1 MKKIIYTLVLF
12 SFIYSCT
19 STSTEYK
26 GLKEGLYAEIQT
38 NKGDVLLELYAE
50 DAPMTVANF
59 VSLAEGTNTKVT
71 DSIKGK
77 KYFDGIRFHRVVN
90 NFIVQGG
97 DPTETGRGT
106 AGYRFG
112 DEFTKDKNGKLLH
125 IHGDAGM
132 LSMANGGPESNGS
145 QFFITHRAIPHLD
158 GKHTVFGKTI
168 INTLQLN
175 ELKKQVKDS
184 VKLDKS
190 IDSLRM
196 SVVNSIAKFDTI
208 LTVKII
214 RLGDK
219 ANSFNAAEVFDNELI
234 KYSESKKERLKKE
247 KSADEARFSKY
258 LEDKA
263 TFLAKMDESKAVKTN
278 SGLRILKLKSNPSGK
293 KVVSNKPIKA
303 HYTLYIADGKKI
315 QSTVGTDNPFIFQ
328 LNDAAKPMLTGFKE
342 GVLTLKE
349 GEKARLFIP
358 YYIGYGDAKYGPF
371 PAKSDLVFEVEILE
385 IGK

>member
-1 MKKIIYTLVLF
+1 MKIYIY
-12 SFIYSCT
+12 SFIIVILVVGCT
-19 STSTEYK
+19 PAKYN

-71 DSIKGK
+71 DSIQGK

-90 NFIVQGG
+90 NFIIQGG

-112 DEFTKDKNGKLLH
+112 DEFTKDVNGKLLH

-158 GKHTVFGKTI
+158 GKHTVFGKTV
-168 INTLQLN
+168 INILQLN
-175 ELKKQVKDS
+175 ALKLQIKDS
-184 VKLDKS
+184 LKRKKS

-196 SVVNSIAKFDTI
+196 SVVNSIQQFDTI
-208 LTVKII
+208 NTVKII
-214 RLGDK
+214 RLGAR
-219 ANSFNAAEVFDNELI
+219 ANAFKAAEVFDNEFI
-234 KYSESKKERLKKE
+234 RYAEGKKERNKKA
-247 KSADEARFSKY
+247 KDADEERFSKY
-258 LEDKA
+258 LENRT
-263 TFLAKMDESKAVKTN
+263 TFLAKMNESKAIKTA
-278 SGLRILKLKSNPSGK
+278 SGLRILKLTSNPSGN
-293 KVVSNKPIKA
+293 KVVTNKPIKA
-303 HYTLYIADGKKI
+303 HFTLYIADGTKI
-315 QSTVGTDNPFIFQ
+315 QSTLDSGNPFVFQ
-328 LNDAAKPMLTGFKE
+328 LDDAEKPMITGFKE
-342 GVLTLKE
+342 GAATLRV

-358 YYIGYGDAKYGPF
+358 YYIGFGEAKYGPF

-385 IGK
+385 IGE

>member
-1 MKKIIYTLVLF
+1 MKIYIY
-12 SFIYSCT
+12 SFIIVILVVGCT
-19 STSTEYK
+19 PAKYN

-71 DSIKGK
+71 DSIQGK

-90 NFIVQGG
+90 NFIIQGG

-112 DEFTKDKNGKLLH
+112 DEFTKDVNGKLLH

-158 GKHTVFGKTI
+158 GKHTVFGKTV
-168 INTLQLN
+168 INILQLN
-175 ELKKQVKDS
+175 ALKLQIKDS
-184 VKLDKS
+184 LKRKKS

-196 SVVNSIAKFDTI
+196 SVVNSIQQFDTI
-208 LTVKII
+208 NTVKII
-214 RLGDK
+214 RLGAR
-219 ANSFNAAEVFDNELI
+219 ANAFKAAEVFDNEFI
-234 KYSESKKERLKKE
+234 RYAEGKKERNKKA
-247 KSADEARFSKY
+247 KDADEERFSKY
-258 LEDKA
+258 LENRT
-263 TFLAKMDESKAVKTN
+263 TFLAKMNESKAIKTA
-278 SGLRILKLKSNPSGK
+278 SGLRILKLTSNPSGK
-293 KVVSNKPIKA
+293 KVVTNKPIKA
-303 HYTLYIADGKKI
+303 HFTLYIADGTKI
-315 QSTVGTDNPFIFQ
+315 QSTLDSGNPFVFQ
-328 LNDAAKPMLTGFKE
+328 LDDAEKPMITGFKE
-342 GVLTLKE
+342 GAATLRV

-358 YYIGYGDAKYGPF
+358 YYIGFGEAKYGPF

-385 IGK
+385 IAK

>member
-1 MKKIIYTLVLF
+1 MKIYIY
-12 SFIYSCT
+12 SFIIVILAVGCT
-19 STSTEYK
+19 PAKYN

-71 DSIKGK
+71 DSIQGK

-90 NFIVQGG
+90 NFIIQGG

-112 DEFTKDKNGKLLH
+112 DEFTKDVNGKLLH

-158 GKHTVFGKTI
+158 GKHTVFGKTVV
-168 INTLQLN
+168 NSLQLN
-175 ELKKQVKDS
+175 TLKLQIKDS
-184 VKLDKS
+184 LKRKNA

-196 SVVNSIAKFDTI
+196 SVVNSIQQFDTI
-208 LTVKII
+208 FTVKII
-214 RLGDK
+214 RIGAVANAFK
-219 ANSFNAAEVFDNELI
+219 AGEVFDNEFI
-234 KYSESKKERLKKE
+234 KYAEGKKDRNKKA
-247 KSADEARFSKY
+247 KDADEERFSKY
-258 LEDKA
+258 LEKRT
-263 TFLAKMDESKAVKTN
+263 TFLAKMNESKAIKTA
-278 SGLRILKLKSNPSGK
+278 SGLRILKLTSNPSGK
-293 KVVSNKPIKA
+293 KVVTNKPIKA
-303 HYTLYIADGKKI
+303 HFTLYIADGTKI
-315 QSTVGTDNPFIFQ
+315 QSTLDSGNPFVFQ
-328 LNDAAKPMLTGFKE
+328 LDDAEKPMITGFKE
-342 GVLTLKE
+342 GAATLRV

-358 YYIGYGDAKYGPF
+358 YYIGFGEAKYGPF

-385 IGK
+385 IGE

>member
-1 MKKIIYTLVLF
+1 MKIYIY
-12 SFIYSCT
+12 SFIIVILAVGCT
-19 STSTEYK
+19 PAKYN

-71 DSIKGK
+71 DSIQGK

-90 NFIVQGG
+90 NFIIQGG

-112 DEFTKDKNGKLLH
+112 DEFTKDINGKLLH

-158 GKHTVFGKTI
+158 GKHTVFGKTVV
-168 INTLQLN
+168 NSLQLN
-175 ELKKQVKDS
+175 TLKLQIKDS
-184 VKLDKS
+184 LKRKNS

-196 SVVNSIAKFDTI
+196 SVVNSIQQFDTI
-208 LTVKII
+208 FTVKII
-214 RLGDK
+214 RIGAVANAFK
-219 ANSFNAAEVFDNELI
+219 AGEVFDNEFI
-234 KYSESKKERLKKE
+234 KYAEGKKDRNKKA
-247 KSADEARFSKY
+247 KDADEERFSKY
-258 LEDKA
+258 LENRT
-263 TFLAKMDESKAVKTN
+263 TFLAKMNESKAIKTA
-278 SGLRILKLKSNPSGK
+278 SGLRILKLTSNPSGK
-293 KVVSNKPIKA
+293 KVVTNKPIKA
-303 HYTLYIADGKKI
+303 HFTLYIADGTKI
-315 QSTVGTDNPFIFQ
+315 QSTLDSGNPFVFQ
-328 LNDAAKPMLTGFKE
+328 LDDAEKPMITGFKE
-342 GVLTLKE
+342 GAATLRV

-358 YYIGYGDAKYGPF
+358 YYIGFGEAKYGPF

-385 IGK
+385 IGE

>member
-1 MKKIIYTLVLF
+1 MKIYIY
-12 SFIYSCT
+12 SFIIVFLVVGCT
-19 STSTEYK
+19 PAKYN

-71 DSIKGK
+71 DSIQGK

-90 NFIVQGG
+90 NFIIQGG

-112 DEFTKDKNGKLLH
+112 DEFTKDINGKLLH

-158 GKHTVFGKTI
+158 GKHTVFGKTVV
-168 INTLQLN
+168 NSLQLN
-175 ELKKQVKDS
+175 TLKLQIKDS
-184 VKLDKS
+184 LKRKNS

-196 SVVNSIAKFDTI
+196 SVVNSIQQFDTI
-208 LTVKII
+208 FTVKII
-214 RLGDK
+214 RIGAVANAFK
-219 ANSFNAAEVFDNELI
+219 AGEVFDNEFI
-234 KYSESKKERLKKE
+234 KYAEGKKDRNKKA
-247 KSADEARFSKY
+247 KDADEERFSKY
-258 LEDKA
+258 LENRT
-263 TFLAKMDESKAVKTN
+263 TFLAKMNESKAIKTA
-278 SGLRILKLKSNPSGK
+278 SGLRILKLTSNPSGK
-293 KVVSNKPIKA
+293 KVVTNKPIKA
-303 HYTLYIADGKKI
+303 HFTLYIADGTKI
-315 QSTVGTDNPFIFQ
+315 QSTLDSGNPFVFQ
-328 LNDAAKPMLTGFKE
+328 LDDAEKPMITGFKE
-342 GVLTLKE
+342 GAATLRV

-358 YYIGYGDAKYGPF
+358 YYIGFGEAKYGPF

-385 IGK
+385 IGE

>member
-1 MKKIIYTLVLF
+1 MKIYIY
-12 SFIYSCT
+12 SFIIVILVVGCT
-19 STSTEYK
+19 PAKYN

-71 DSIKGK
+71 DSIQGK

-90 NFIVQGG
+90 NFIIQGG

-112 DEFTKDKNGKLLH
+112 DEFTKDVNGKLLH

-158 GKHTVFGKTI
+158 GKHTVFGKTV
-168 INTLQLN
+168 INILQLN
-175 ELKKQVKDS
+175 ALKLQIKDS
-184 VKLDKS
+184 LKLKKS

-196 SVVNSIAKFDTI
+196 SVVNSIQQFDTI
-208 LTVKII
+208 NTVKII
-214 RLGDK
+214 RLGAR
-219 ANSFNAAEVFDNELI
+219 ANAFKAAEVFDNEFI
-234 KYSESKKERLKKE
+234 RYAEGKKERNKKA
-247 KSADEARFSKY
+247 KDADEERFSKY
-258 LEDKA
+258 LENRT
-263 TFLAKMDESKAVKTN
+263 TFLAKMNESKAIKTA
-278 SGLRILKLKSNPSGK
+278 SGLRILKLTSNPSGK
-293 KVVSNKPIKA
+293 KVVTNKPIKA
-303 HYTLYIADGKKI
+303 HFTLYIADGTKI
-315 QSTVGTDNPFIFQ
+315 QSTLDSGNPFVFQ
-328 LNDAAKPMLTGFKE
+328 LDDAEKPMITGFKE
-342 GVLTLKE
+342 GAATLRV

-358 YYIGYGDAKYGPF
+358 YYIGFGEAKYGPF

-385 IGK
+385 IGE

>member
-1 MKKIIYTLVLF
+1 MKIYIY
-12 SFIYSCT
+12 SFIIVFFVVGCT
-19 STSTEYK
+19 PAKYN

-71 DSIKGK
+71 DSIQGK

-90 NFIVQGG
+90 NFIIQGG

-112 DEFTKDKNGKLLH
+112 DEFTKDVNGKLLH

-158 GKHTVFGKTI
+158 GKHTVFGKTVV
-168 INTLQLN
+168 NSLQLN
-175 ELKKQVKDS
+175 TLKLQIKDS
-184 VKLDKS
+184 LKRKNA

-196 SVVNSIAKFDTI
+196 SVVNSIQQFDTI
-208 LTVKII
+208 FTVKII
-214 RLGDK
+214 RIGAVANAFK
-219 ANSFNAAEVFDNELI
+219 AGEVFDNEFI
-234 KYSESKKERLKKE
+234 KYAEGKKDRNKKA
-247 KSADEARFSKY
+247 KDADEERFSKY
-258 LEDKA
+258 LENRT
-263 TFLAKMDESKAVKTN
+263 TFLAKMNESKAIKTA
-278 SGLRILKLKSNPSGK
+278 SGLRILKLTSNPSGK
-293 KVVSNKPIKA
+293 KVVTNKPIKA
-303 HYTLYIADGKKI
+303 HFTLYIADGTKI
-315 QSTVGTDNPFIFQ
+315 QSTLDSGNPFVFQ
-328 LNDAAKPMLTGFKE
+328 LDDAEKPMITGFKE
-342 GVLTLKE
+342 GAATLRV

-358 YYIGYGDAKYGPF
+358 YYIGFGEAKYGPF

-385 IGK
+385 IGE

>member
-1 MKKIIYTLVLF
+1 MKIYIY
-12 SFIYSCT
+12 SFIIVILVVGCT
-19 STSTEYK
+19 PAKYN

-71 DSIKGK
+71 DSIQGK

-90 NFIVQGG
+90 NFIIQGG

-112 DEFTKDKNGKLLH
+112 DEFTKDVNGKLLH

-158 GKHTVFGKTI
+158 GKHTVFGKTV
-168 INTLQLN
+168 INSLQLN
-175 ELKKQVKDS
+175 TLKLQIKDS
-184 VKLDKS
+184 LKRKKS

-196 SVVNSIAKFDTI
+196 SVVNSIQQFDTI
-208 LTVKII
+208 NTVKII
-214 RLGDK
+214 RLGAR
-219 ANSFNAAEVFDNELI
+219 ANAFKAAEVFDNEFI
-234 KYSESKKERLKKE
+234 RYAEGKKERNKKA
-247 KSADEARFSKY
+247 KDADEERFSKY
-258 LEDKA
+258 LENRT
-263 TFLAKMDESKAVKTN
+263 TFLAKMNESKAIKTA
-278 SGLRILKLKSNPSGK
+278 SGLRILKLTSNPSGK
-293 KVVSNKPIKA
+293 KVVTNKPIKA
-303 HYTLYIADGKKI
+303 HFTLYIADGTKI
-315 QSTVGTDNPFIFQ
+315 QSTLDSGNPFVFQ
-328 LNDAAKPMLTGFKE
+328 LDDAEKPMITGFKE
-342 GVLTLKE
+342 GAATLRV

-358 YYIGYGDAKYGPF
+358 YYIGFGEAKYGPF

-385 IGK
+385 IGE

>member
-1 MKKIIYTLVLF
+1 MKIYIY
-12 SFIYSCT
+12 SFIIVILVVGCT
-19 STSTEYK
+19 PAKYN

-71 DSIKGK
+71 DSIQGK

-90 NFIVQGG
+90 NFIIQGG

-112 DEFTKDKNGKLLH
+112 DEFTKDINGKLLH

-158 GKHTVFGKTI
+158 GKHTVFGKTVV
-168 INTLQLN
+168 NSLQLN
-175 ELKKQVKDS
+175 TLKLQIKDS
-184 VKLDKS
+184 LKRKNA

-196 SVVNSIAKFDTI
+196 SVVNSIQQFDTI
-208 LTVKII
+208 FTVKII
-214 RLGDK
+214 RIGAVANAFK
-219 ANSFNAAEVFDNELI
+219 AGEVFDNEFI
-234 KYSESKKERLKKE
+234 KYAEGKKDRNKKA
-247 KSADEARFSKY
+247 KDADEERFSKY
-258 LEDKA
+258 LENRT
-263 TFLAKMDESKAVKTN
+263 TFLAKMNESKAIKTA
-278 SGLRILKLKSNPSGK
+278 SGLRILKLTSNPSGK
-293 KVVSNKPIKA
+293 KVVTNKPIKA
-303 HYTLYIADGKKI
+303 HFTLYIADGTKI
-315 QSTVGTDNPFIFQ
+315 QSTLDSGNPFVFQ
-328 LNDAAKPMLTGFKE
+328 LDDAEKPMITGFKE
-342 GVLTLKE
+342 GAATLRV

-358 YYIGYGDAKYGPF
+358 YYIGFGEAKYGPF

-385 IGK
+385 IGE